1 MSAVLRARAVLR
13 PVSARVAVAILGVV
27 AVLALFGPA
36 LAPADPLAQDT
47 TAILHG
53 PSVAHWLGTDALGRD
68 VLSRLLAGSPVS
80 VAAALLAVA
89 VGLVLGVVP
98 GLLSVYLGR
107 AAEWLTLRLMDTL
120 IALPFLVFA
129 IAMTA
134 LLGNGVVPAMVAVG
148 ILISPAFY
156 RVTRA
161 AALSVAR
168 SPYVEAAVLV
178 GASTAWIVRRHVWRH
193 VLPAVAVTTASVTG
207 AALVIV
213 SSLTFLGIGVVP
225 PDPTWGGLLATDLQY
240 LYQRPWGPV
249 VPALLIVATVW
260 ALNAL
265 ADALRDAQPAGSP
278 RRDAPQPESPAS
290 DAHPQPAPRHGAA
303 APAPRLS
310 TSEVAR

>member
-1 MSAVLRARAVLR
+1 MIRARHALARSPLAV
-13 PVSARVAVAILGVV
+13 VAL
-27 AVLALFGPA
+27 AVLAIVALLAFFGPA
-36 LAPADPLAQDT
+36 LAPQDPLAQDLS
-47 TAILHG
+47 AMLQG
-53 PSVAHWLGTDALGRD
+53 PSAAHWLGTDALGRD
-68 VLSRLLAGSPVS
+68 VLSRLLAGSTVS
-80 VAAALLAVA
+80 IAAALLAVV

-98 GLLSVYLGR
+98 GLLSVQLGR
-107 AAEWLTLRLMDTL
+107 AFEWASLRLMDTL

-134 LLGNGVVPAMVAVG
+134 LLGNGVTQAMVAVG

-168 SPYVEAAVLV
+168 SQYVEAAVLV
-178 GASTAWIVRRHVWRH
+178 GGSTAWILRRHVWRH
-193 VLPAVAVTTASVTG
+193 VLPAVAVTTASMTG

-225 PDPTWGGLLATDLQY
+225 PAPTWGGLLATDLQY

-249 VPALLIVATVW
+249 APALLIVATVW

-265 ADALRDAQPAGSP
+265 ADALRDA
-278 RRDAPQPESPAS
+278 RL
-290 DAHPQPAPRHGAA
+290 
-303 APAPRLS
+303 APAAQTGRRP
-310 TSEVAR
+310 TPTPMEAPA

>member
-1 MSAVLRARAVLR
+1 MRAVLR
-13 PVSARVAVAILGVV
+13 PASAKIAAAILGVV
-27 AVLALFGPA
+27 IGLALFGPL
-36 LAPADPLAQDT
+36 LAPHDPLAQNT
-47 TAILHG
+47 SALLEG
-53 PSVAHWLGTDALGRD
+53 PSGAHWLGTDGLGRD
-68 VLSRLLAGSPVS
+68 VLSRLLAGSPLS
-80 VAAALLAVA
+80 LAAALLAVV

-98 GLLSVYLGR
+98 GLLSVSLGR
-107 AAEWLTLRLMDTL
+107 VFEWTSLRLMDTL

-134 LLGNGVVPAMVAVG
+134 LLGNGVVQAMIAVG

-168 SPYVEAAVLV
+168 SAYVEAAVLV
-178 GASTAWIVRRHVWRH
+178 GASTPWIVRRHVWRH
-193 VLPAVAVTTASVTG
+193 VLPAVAVTTAGMSG

-225 PDPTWGGLLATDLQY
+225 PAPTWGGLLATDLQY
-240 LYQRPWGPV
+240 LYQRPWSPF

-265 ADALRDAQPAGSP
+265 ADALRDAQTARGRTPTEPA
-278 RRDAPQPESPAS
+278 DAPSVL
-290 DAHPQPAPRHGAA
+290 PAPLALTTE
-303 APAPRLS
+303 APR
-310 TSEVAR
+310 

>member
-1 MSAVLRARAVLR
+1 MTVSQSTRLVFRSASARA
-13 PVSARVAVAILGVV
+13 AAGILLVV
-27 AVLALFGPA
+27 ALLAVFGPVLAPQ
-36 LAPADPLAQDT
+36 DPLAQN
-47 TAILHG
+47 TATILQG
-53 PSVAHWLGTDALGRD
+53 PSAEHWLGTDALGRD

-80 VAAALLAVA
+80 LAAALLAVA

-98 GLLSVYLGR
+98 GLLSVYFGR
-107 AAEWLTLRLMDTL
+107 VFEWVSLRLMDTL

-134 LLGNGVVPAMVAVG
+134 LLGNGVLQAMVAVG

-161 AALSVAR
+161 AALTVAR
-168 SPYVEAAVLV
+168 SQYVEAATLV
-178 GASTAWIVRRHVWRH
+178 GASTPWIVWRHVWRH
-193 VLPAVAVTTASVTG
+193 VLPAVAVTTAGVTG
-207 AALVIV
+207 ASLVIV

-249 VPALLIVATVW
+249 APALLIVATVW

-265 ADALRDAQPAGSP
+265 ADALRDAQTARSH
-278 RRDAPQPESPAS
+278 RAVADHDDTVLASADAPRPAS
-290 DAHPQPAPRHGAA
+290 ASLPIPSP
-303 APAPRLS
+303 
-310 TSEVAR
+310 EVVR

>member
-13 PVSARVAVAILGVV
+13 PVSARVAVTILGVV

-53 PSVAHWLGTDALGRD
+53 PSAAHWLGTDALGRD
-68 VLSRLLAGSPVS
+68 VLSRLLAGAPVS

-207 AALVIV
+207 TALVIV

-278 RRDAPQPESPAS
+278 RRDAPPSGSPAS

-303 APAPRLS
+303 TPEPRLS

>member
-1 MSAVLRARAVLR
+1 MIRARHALARSPLAV
-13 PVSARVAVAILGVV
+13 VAL
-27 AVLALFGPA
+27 AVLAIVALLAFFGPA
-36 LAPADPLAQDT
+36 LAPQDPLAQDLS
-47 TAILHG
+47 AMLQG
-53 PSVAHWLGTDALGRD
+53 PSAAHWLGTDTLGRD
-68 VLSRLLAGSPVS
+68 VLSRLLAGSTVS
-80 VAAALLAVA
+80 IAAALLAVV

-98 GLLSVYLGR
+98 GLLSVQLGR
-107 AAEWLTLRLMDTL
+107 AFEWASLRLMDTL

-134 LLGNGVVPAMVAVG
+134 LLGNGVTQAMVAVG

-168 SPYVEAAVLV
+168 SQYVEAAVLV
-178 GASTAWIVRRHVWRH
+178 GGSTAWILRRHVWRH
-193 VLPAVAVTTASVTG
+193 VLPAVAVTTASMTG

-225 PDPTWGGLLATDLQY
+225 PAPTWGGLLATDLQY

-249 VPALLIVATVW
+249 APALLIVATVW

-265 ADALRDAQPAGSP
+265 ADALRDA
-278 RRDAPQPESPAS
+278 RL
-290 DAHPQPAPRHGAA
+290 
-303 APAPRLS
+303 APAAQTGQRP
-310 TSEVAR
+310 TPTPMEAPA